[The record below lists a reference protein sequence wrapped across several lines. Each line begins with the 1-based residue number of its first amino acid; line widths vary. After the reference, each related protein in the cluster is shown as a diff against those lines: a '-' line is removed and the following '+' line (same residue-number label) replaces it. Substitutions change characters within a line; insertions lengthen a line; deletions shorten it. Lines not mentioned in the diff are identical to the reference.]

1 MEIALLIIGLIAGF
15 FIGFL
20 FMRLKSPTPETVEI
34 NTEEFD
40 DKIENL
46 ESQLDQERE
55 QLKTKISDLA
65 TSQAQLEAARE
76 KLLLQKEDLIE
87 AKKTLNLEFEKLAT
101 KIFEDRS
108 EKFKEENKEGLDQ
121 ILSPLKE
128 KIKEF
133 EEKVDKT
140 HRRDIQE
147 RAGLKVELE
156 RLMQLNQQLS
166 TEARELTSALKGE
179 SKTQGNWGEFILEKI
194 LESSGLER
202 GREYETQASSIDSS
216 GNRVQPDVIINLP
229 DNKHIVIDAKVSLS
243 AYERLVNNQDETSAE
258 SDLRNHILSV
268 KTHIK
273 QLSEKNYQNIEGITS
288 PDFVLLFMPI
298 EASFALAVQA
308 DHELFNYAWQKK
320 VVVVTPSTLLAT
332 LRTISS
338 VWKLEKQN
346 RNVLEISRLA
356 GKLYDKF
363 VAFSKDLEKVGNRLE
378 LADKAYQEAKSKL
391 ITGKDNIVRIAERTK
406 ELGAQ
411 PKKSLPADWID
422 QATENQALPSNE
434 E

>member
-1 MEIALLIIGLIAGF
+1 
-15 FIGFL
+15 
-20 FMRLKSPTPETVEI
+20 MRLKAPAPKTLEHNTDELDERI
-34 NTEEFD
+34 N
-40 DKIENL
+40 KL
-46 ESQLDQERE
+46 ESDLNAERDQV
-55 QLKTKISDLA
+55 KAKIVDLA
-65 TSQAQLEAARE
+65 TSEAQLEAAKE
-76 KLLLQKEDLIE
+76 KLQIQKEALVE
-87 AKKTLNLEFEKLAT
+87 TKKTLNLEFEKLAN
-101 KIFEDRS
+101 KIFEERS
-108 EKFKEENKEGLDQ
+108 QKFKQENKEGLDH
-121 ILSPLKE
+121 ILTPLKE

-133 EEKVDKT
+133 EDKVDKT
-140 HRRDIQE
+140 HRTDTQE
-147 RAGLKVELE
+147 RAGLKVELG
-156 RLMQLNQQLS
+156 RLMELNQQLS
-166 TEARELTSALKGE
+166 TEAQELTSALKGE
-179 SKTQGNWGEFILEKI
+179 SKTQGNWGEFILERI

-243 AYERLVNNQDETSAE
+243 AYERLVNNQDADSTE
-258 SDLRNHILSV
+258 SDLRDHILSV

-273 QLSEKNYQNIEGITS
+273 QLSEKNYQNVQGIIS

-338 VWKLEKQN
+338 VWKQEKQN

-363 VAFSKDLEKVGNRLE
+363 VAFSTDLEKVGTRLE
-378 LADKAYQEAKSKL
+378 LADKAYQEAKGKL
-391 ITGKDNIVRIAERTK
+391 ISGKDNIVRIAERTK
-406 ELGAQ
+406 DLGAQ
-411 PKKSLPADWID
+411 PKKSLPQEWID
-422 QATENQALPSNE
+422 QATENQALPSDE
-434 E
+434 K